1 MSKWIYTASFP
12 DQADRGP
19 VTVKGR
25 DAWALNLLVQ
35 RGPRGC
41 CPINEPIGPR
51 WSSYVHRLRQAGF
64 SIESIH
70 ESHKGEFPG
79 RHVRYV
85 LTERVAISMEI
96 ER

>member
-12 DQADRGP
+12 GHTDRAR

-25 DAWALNLLVQ
+25 DAWALRLLVQ
-35 RGPRGC
+35 RGERGC
-41 CPINEPIGPR
+41 SPVSEPTGPR
-51 WSSYVHRLRQAGF
+51 WSSYIHRLRRAGF
-64 SIESIH
+64 SIVSIH

-85 LTERVAISMEI
+85 LRDRVELARMEA
-96 ER
+96 R